1 MASEFYERADS
12 GSKGTHT
19 MGSTADKASGLAS
32 GAIGKAK
39 QRVGKVVGS
48 DKLQAEGAAQEFKV
62 DAQKLSPA
70 PNWQSRTPRTKR
82 QRRPTRTFESFR
94 S

>member
-1 MASEFYERADS
+1 MASEFYERANS
-12 GSKGTHT
+12 GSEGTHT

-62 DAQKLSPA
+62 DAQKAVAGAKLA
-70 PNWQSRTPRTKR
+70 IKNAANKTAAAANKNL
-82 QRRPTRTFESFR
+82 
-94 S
+94 